1 MALSRFARP
10 LLLNAQKFNYFKV
23 VAVNSF
29 NHRPEYE
36 ICVYQHKTQC
46 RNFKNFGHKREK
58 IPPLTGLVTFL
69 FFASSVMAIVNWRWI
84 KSFFFPSVEAA
95 AKIQH
100 GENEEDEDVSDV
112 DEHVSEHDEHKK
124 KKGKKVGFR
133 DRKIIEYENRM
144 RAYSTPDKIFRYFAT
159 VKVISLEMS
168 ETYMTPDDFLRAIT
182 PGMKQPDDKVFR
194 YFATLEVINPNNGA
208 HEVLMTPDD
217 FLRSLTPGVP
227 QPQGLGLDRYKR
239 YDPKT
244 VQNKLDLD
252 LNENSI
258 FYTLGSYG
266 LITFSDYIFLLTVL
280 STSRRHFEIAF
291 RMFDVN
297 GDGDVDYEE
306 FNKVSNLIRQ
316 QSSIGSRHRDHAN
329 TGNTFKGVNSALMT
343 FFFGSDLKKKLKIE
357 KFLEFQEQLQ
367 REILSLEFERKAPDE
382 NGYISE
388 VAFTEL
394 LLAYAGFSE
403 KKKSRIVKRV
413 KKVFKDCS
421 QGIQKEDYLKF
432 YRFLSNI
439 NDVDTA
445 LTFYHIAGASI
456 DPATLKHVAKTVSQV
471 DLSDHIIKVV
481 YCIFDE
487 NMDGQL
493 SNREFVA
500 VMKNRALRG
509 LEKPK
514 DTGFV
519 KLLQSIIKCAK
530 NNYAA

>member
-1 MALSRFARP
+1 MKQEPHINTIATKIYKCKRTEACIYQAR
-10 LLLNAQKFNYFKV
+10 
-23 VAVNSF
+23 
-29 NHRPEYE
+29 R
-36 ICVYQHKTQC
+36 T
-46 RNFKNFGHKREK
+46 FKNFGHRQKQLG
-58 IPPLTGLVTFL
+58 PLTQKFG
-69 FFASSVMAIVNWRWI
+69 FATVSFIIITSLNWHKIRSI
-84 KSFFFPSVEAA
+84 FFPSIEAA
-95 AKIQH
+95 ANIESN
-100 GENEEDEDVSDV
+100 ENEEENYITEEFEQDEI
-112 DEHVSEHDEHKK
+112 KK
-124 KKGKKVGFR
+124 KKSKKDKVGFR

-159 VKVISLEMS
+159 VKIMNQENS

-182 PGMKQPDDKVFR
+182 PGMKQPD
-194 YFATLEVINPNNGA
+194 
-208 HEVLMTPDD
+208 
-217 FLRSLTPGVP
+217 
-227 QPQGLGLDRYKR
+227 GLGLDKYKR

-244 VQNKLDLD
+244 VHTKLELE
-252 LNENSI
+252 LSENSI
-258 FYTLGSYG
+258 FYKLGSYG

-297 GDGDVDYEE
+297 GDGDVDFEE

-316 QSSIGSRHRDHAN
+316 QSSIGNRHRDHAN

-343 FFFGSDLKKKLKIE
+343 YFFGSDLKQKLKIE
-357 KFLEFQEQLQ
+357 KFLDFQQQLQ
-367 REILSLEFERKAPDE
+367 GEILSLEFERKEPNDK
-382 NGYISE
+382 GYISE

-394 LLAYAGFSE
+394 LLAYAGFTE
-403 KKKSRIVKRV
+403 IKKSRIIKRV
-413 KKVFKDCS
+413 KKFFKDS
-421 QGIQKEDYLKF
+421 SEGVHKEDYLKF
-432 YRFLSNI
+432 FHFLSNI

-456 DPATLKHVAKTVSQV
+456 DPATLKHVAKTVSHV

-481 YCIFDE
+481 YTIFDE

-519 KLLQSIIKCAK
+519 KLLQSILKCAR
-530 NNYAA
+530 NSYAS